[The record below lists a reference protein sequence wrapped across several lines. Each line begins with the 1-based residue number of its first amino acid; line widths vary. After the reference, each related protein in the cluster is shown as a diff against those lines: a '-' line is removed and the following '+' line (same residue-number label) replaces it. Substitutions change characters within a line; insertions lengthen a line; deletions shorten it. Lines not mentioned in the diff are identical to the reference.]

1 VTGRASDLRTLRAAR
16 GLTQEALAG
25 QVGISR
31 QAYAAIESGNARPS
45 VDVALRIA
53 AALDASVESLF
64 LPADGSDALTVPFV
78 GALPPAGPFPVRL
91 AELAGRVLA
100 FPTRRRS
107 VLGVASA
114 DGTAE
119 PLPNGRVRV
128 ALFPSRPA
136 SPDLVVVG
144 CDPAFALVAEALR
157 AERGVEVL
165 WVQAGSRAALEM
177 LARGEAHVGGVHLQ
191 DHATGEYNAPWV
203 RRLVP
208 WECTLVRFATWEESL
223 LLADGNPLAVKS
235 IADVARPGVRF
246 VNREE
251 GSGSRALVDRS
262 LDELGMTADD
272 IGGYQTTRA
281 SGHLEVAGAV
291 ASGAAD
297 AGVGIHA
304 AGALY
309 GLHAITLGE
318 EPYDLVI
325 PKPLLDLP
333 AVQSLIDVL
342 SRPAVRRQVSALG
355 GYDTSAMGTPG

>member
-1 VTGRASDLRTLRAAR
+1 MSKPTDLRSLRTAR
-16 GLTQEALAG
+16 ALTQEALAAR
-25 QVGISR
+25 VGISR
-31 QAYAAIESGNARPS
+31 QAYATIESGNARPS

-53 AALDASVESLF
+53 GALDASVESLF
-64 LPADGSDALTVPFV
+64 LPAEGSDALSVPFV
-78 GALPPAGPFPVRL
+78 GALPPAGPVPVRL
-91 AELAGRVLA
+91 AEVAGRVLA
-100 FPTRRRS
+100 FPTLRRS

-114 DGTAE
+114 DGVAE
-119 PLPNGRVRV
+119 PVRNGRVRV
-128 ALFPSRPA
+128 TLFPSRPP

-191 DHATGEYNAPWV
+191 DHATGDYNGPWV

-223 LLADGNPLAVKS
+223 LLAEGNPLEVNG

-262 LDELGMTADD
+262 LGELGMTAED
-272 IGGYQTTRA
+272 IGGYHSTRA
-281 SGHLEVAGAV
+281 TGHLEVAGAV

-297 AGVGIHA
+297 AGVGIRA

-309 GLHAITLGE
+309 GLHTVTLAE
-318 EPYDLVI
+318 EPYDFVI
-325 PKPLLDLP
+325 PNPLLDLP
-333 AVQSLIDVL
+333 AVQALVDVL
-342 SRPAVRRQVSALG
+342 GRPGLRRQVGALG
-355 GYDTSAMGTPG
+355 GYDTSAMGRPA